1 MTKESKL
8 SLTLLYS
15 FLIVGGMCMFIP
27 FYWMVVTSIK
37 TGAKVLQMPPQW
49 IPDPLTWQH
58 YVDAWNSQNV
68 HFARYTLN
76 SSIVT
81 ILDVGGTMISCAVIA
96 FGLAMFEFKLKK
108 WIYLAMVSTLILPG
122 QVTMVPQYFIWKNLN
137 ALDTYYPLVV
147 PAFLGGAFG
156 IFLMHQFYKTLPRE
170 LFEAALID
178 GYTPWGVLWRIY
190 IPLSKPALSAL
201 AVFTFIGAWS
211 STLGPMLYLTN
222 NKMFTLPLGLLFL
235 KAVNDQPNEI
245 PIVMAAAFIITIP
258 VVIVFLFAQKQ
269 FIQGMASTGL
279 KG

>member
-1 MTKESKL
+1 MTKYSKT
-8 SLTLLYS
+8 SLTLLYL
-15 FLIVGGMCMFIP
+15 FLITGAFVMFIP
-27 FYWMVVTSIK
+27 FYWMVATSIK

-58 YVDAWNSQNV
+58 YITAWNSENV
-68 HFARYTLN
+68 NFALYTFN
-76 SSIVT
+76 STVVT
-81 ILDVGGTMISCAVIA
+81 VLDVVGTMISCAVIA
-96 FGLAMFEFKLKK
+96 FGLAMFDFKLKK

-122 QVTMVPQYFIWKNLN
+122 QVTMIPTYFIWKNLN
-137 ALDTYYPLVV
+137 ALDSFYPLVV

-156 IFLMHQFYKTLPRE
+156 IFLMHQFYKTLPKE
-170 LFEAALID
+170 LFEAALMD

-201 AVFTFIGAWS
+201 AVFTFIHAWS
-211 STLGPMLYLTN
+211 NTLGPLLYLTD

-235 KAVNDQPNEI
+235 KAVNDQPNET
-245 PIVMAAAFIITIP
+245 PIVMAGAFIITIP
-258 VVIVFLFAQKQ
+258 VVILFLFAQKQ